1 MTHETETNRGA
12 EGPAK
17 ILSVEECTKTL
28 AKTNRK
34 LKGEI
39 EYNKDLRKWLD
50 QSQAELNQANK
61 QLAEIKRKETE
72 QTCKVSISPQTFS
85 SLTMAGAR
93 VKAKTLIDC
102 GLWYLKLE

>member
-61 QLAEIKRKETE
+61 QLAEIKRKEAE
-72 QTCKVSISPQTFS
+72 ATCKVSISAQTFS
-85 SLTMAGAR
+85 SLTMAEAR
-93 VKAKTLIDC
+93 AKAKQLLDC
-102 GLWYLKLE
+102 GLWYLKLK